1 MDEEAKIGR
10 RVILADGTIYEG
22 AECGL
27 AGGFLWVYIH
37 ENMNL
42 QDVAT
47 VFFNPGKTARILFE
61 YGEMSNAYDDMTQ
74 VTQLMKQSDGEI
86 AICLTKAAA

>member
-1 MDEEAKIGR
+1 MDEEAKTGR
-10 RVILADGTIYEG
+10 RVILADGTTYEG

-27 AGGFLWVYIH
+27 AGGFLWIYIH
-37 ENMNL
+37 EDLNL

-61 YGEMSNAYDDMTQ
+61 YGEMASSYDDMTQ
-74 VTQLMKQSDGEI
+74 VTHLMKQSDGEI